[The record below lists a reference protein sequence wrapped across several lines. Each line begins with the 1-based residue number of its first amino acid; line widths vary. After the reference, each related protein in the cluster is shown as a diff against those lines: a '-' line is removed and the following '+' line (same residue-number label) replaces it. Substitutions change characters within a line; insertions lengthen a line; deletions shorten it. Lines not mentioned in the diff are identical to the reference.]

1 MKYHNFWTLCF
12 LIFTTSTLAG
22 PNKTEFAVGSD
33 RDSHGCIASAGYLWS
48 PLRSECIRLFEAGLA
63 FTPETVTGKG
73 SSQLAYLVLPS
84 ADIAPIRHV
93 ELYMPGQFEPIQLQT
108 QNNPEGDIRP
118 TLLINRAEKVRL
130 IRVKDE
136 HVLDARGQRFRR
148 ASPPHD
154 RLFELR

>member
-63 FTPETVTGKG
+63 FTPETVTGKEFAPP
-73 SSQLAYLVLPS
+73 AYLVLPS
-84 ADIAPIRHV
+84 AGIVPIRHV
-93 ELYMPGQFEPIQLQT
+93 ELYMPGQPSPIQLQS

-118 TLLINRAEKVRL
+118 TLMSNPTEKVRL

-136 HVLDARGQRFRR
+136 HVLEARGQRFRR
-148 ASPPHD
+148 ASLPDD